1 MSDLHPRTRHD
12 RSGDAELGHP
22 LAERLGI
29 VPLSL
34 PTPFAVGPVT
44 TWLLT
49 GDGPLTLVDAGLAS
63 AEALH
68 VLERRLADHGRRI
81 EDLEAIALT
90 HEHADH
96 VGLSSILVERSGAE
110 LVAIDALA
118 GRLAD
123 PAGYGQREAAF
134 MAESL
139 ERHGLQRQLT
149 VTLGAMQLAHRAWAG
164 GPVTVSDAVASGD
177 VRTLGGL
184 DFELVLRPGHSV
196 TDTLLINHEHGVVLG
211 GDHLLVHVSSNPLLA
226 CPPEQLDP
234 QRPQGP
240 APEDR
245 VTALADYVA
254 GLQRTAQLDPAVVL
268 GGHGPPVTDARA
280 VVDDRM
286 RMHDRRKRKILGL
299 LDEQGSTAFAVAER
313 MWGDVAWKQPLL
325 CVSEVLGHLD
335 LLRAD
340 GAAAPLPL
348 DGTVERWRPLARPT

>member
-1 MSDLHPRTRHD
+1 MSDLHPRTRD
-12 RSGDAELGHP
+12 DAGSVAELSHP

-34 PTPFAVGPVT
+34 PTPFAIGPIT

-49 GDGPLTLVDAGLAS
+49 GSGPLTLVDTGLAS

-68 VLERRLADHGRRI
+68 VLERRLSEHGYRI

-96 VGLSSILVERSGAE
+96 VGLSSILVERSGAT

-123 PAGYGQREAAF
+123 PIGYGTRETAF

-139 ERHGLQRQLT
+139 ERHGIQHELT
-149 VTLGAMQLAHRAWAG
+149 VTLGGMQLGHRAWAG
-164 GPVTVSDAVASGD
+164 GAVTVTDAVTSGD

-184 DFELVLRPGHSV
+184 EFELVLRPGHSV
-196 TDTLLINHEHGVVLG
+196 TDTLLINHEHGLVLG
-211 GDHLLVHVSSNPLLA
+211 GDHLLAHVSSNPLMA
-226 CPPEQLDP
+226 CAPEMLDP
-234 QRPQGP
+234 QRPQPP

-245 VTALADYVA
+245 VAALVHYID
-254 GLQRTAQLDPAVVL
+254 GLQQTAQLDPAVVL
-268 GGHGPPVTDARA
+268 GGHGPAVTDARA
-280 VVDDRM
+280 VVDDRL

-299 LDEQGSTAFAVAER
+299 LDERGSTAFAVAQR
-313 MWGDVAWKQPLL
+313 MWGDVAWRQPLL
-325 CVSEVLGHLD
+325 CVSEVLGHFD
-335 LLRAD
+335 LLAAD
-340 GAAAPLPL
+340 GVARGETL
-348 DGTVERWRPLARPT
+348 DGVERWFAA